1 MSTLGTAIGS
11 QPSKDDKPIDEQPA
25 NGDKTIIPDW
35 AYGVIAGGSATIVT
49 AGAVAYHLV
58 SRSQRKKAAEAD
70 AKLLNQ
76 EHLVTPRVA
85 EVTSRF
91 SPRPGEKIV

>member
-1 MSTLGTAIGS
+1 MSGLGSTIK
-11 QPSKDDKPIDEQPA
+11 PVTEDSKTDDNTVVP
-25 NGDKTIIPDW
+25 NW

-58 SRSQRKKAAEAD
+58 TKSQRKKAAEAD

-76 EHLVTPRVA
+76 EHLVTPRVP
-85 EVTSRF
+85 EVTSRY
-91 SPRPGEKIV
+91 SPRPGERIV

>member
-1 MSTLGTAIGS
+1 MSTLGTIIGS

-25 NGDKTIIPDW
+25 DGDKSIVSNR

-58 SRSQRKKAAEAD
+58 TKSHRKKAAEAD

-76 EHLVTPRVA
+76 ER
-85 EVTSRF
+85 
-91 SPRPGEKIV
+91 IV